1 MKIFGK
7 CTILC
12 LALVGQ
18 MLMAQAPTNSI
29 SRYGNAQLVQPGVNQ
44 LFALANQERTAR
56 GLRPLRWDPAL
67 AAAALRHCQRM
78 AAEGPISHRYR
89 GEADLTDRAAAA
101 GAHFSVIEE
110 NVAVGPYAPGIHQG
124 WMNSPEHRANLLSP
138 DIDRVGIA
146 IVSARGEIYAV
157 ADYSRAVTVLT
168 QAQVESRIA
177 DMLRAN
183 GLRVVSDPREAR
195 ALCASSGQLMRTGSA
210 QFAMRWEDP
219 DLSKLP
225 PELSRKVQSGDF
237 RRAAVGS
244 CTPEDAGSFT
254 SYRIAVLLY
263 AGDAAMP
270 QQRH

>member
-1 MKIFGK
+1 M
-7 CTILC
+7 LC

-18 MLMAQAPTNSI
+18 SLMAQAPTNSI
-29 SRYGNAQLVQPGVNQ
+29 SRYGNAQVVQPGVNQ

-67 AAAALRHCQRM
+67 AGAALRHCQRM

-89 GEADLTDRAAAA
+89 GEADLTERAAAA
-101 GAHFSVIEE
+101 GAHFSVVEE
-110 NVAVGPYAPGIHQG
+110 NVAVGPYAASIHQG

-146 IVSARGEIYAV
+146 AVSARGEIYAV

-168 QAQVESRIA
+168 QAQVEARIA
-177 DMLRAN
+177 EMLRGN
-183 GLRVVSDPREAR
+183 GVRVVSDPREAR

-225 PELSRKVQSGDF
+225 PELSKKVQSGDF

-244 CTPEDAGSFT
+244 CTPNDAGSFT

-270 QQRH
+270 QRH